1 MPPCSTGPA
10 EGRRGSKW
18 AERIDAL
25 IKKSI
30 MVGLLVS
37 ASANVQAAD
46 EIYLHTG
53 EILKGQIIAKTPAA
67 LQVQHDI
74 LGKILIPFDRI
85 NQVVEDDVT
94 PKVETPAAE
103 ADKKAAEQAQAAK
116 AVAEAA
122 KPPEP
127 PAPQGFF
134 SGWKSKLELGFNGS
148 EGNSDILNLYA
159 AFKSEKAD
167 KSDRWR
173 YDASYFLSESDGVNT
188 KNQFTTGLLKDWFIP
203 DSRWFFF
210 AEGRF
215 DIDEFKSWDYRA
227 SVAAGPGYKLI
238 DEENLKITLRAGAGG
253 AKEWGSE
260 DDEFRPEANA
270 GGELAWNITPKS
282 KIAAATRFYPSLEDP
297 ADFRVVSSAEWVYK
311 LEENIS
317 LKFGVE
323 DEYESEVD
331 SNREKNDIR
340 YYGAIVFEF

>member
-1 MPPCSTGPA
+1 MF
-10 EGRRGSKW
+10 
-18 AERIDAL
+18 
-25 IKKSI
+25 KKSI
-30 MVGLLVS
+30 MAGLLFS
-37 ASANVQAAD
+37 ASTGLYAAD

-53 EILKGQIIAKTPAA
+53 EILKGQIIAKTPTG
-67 LQVQHDI
+67 LQIQHDI
-74 LGKILIPFDRI
+74 LGKIAIPFDRI

-94 PKVETPAAE
+94 PMVELPAAE
-103 ADKKAAEQAQAAK
+103 ADKKAADQAQAAK
-116 AVAEAA
+116 AVADAA

-148 EGNSDILNLYA
+148 EGNSDISNFYG

-173 YDASYFLSESDGVNT
+173 YDASYFLSESDGVTT

-203 DSRWFFF
+203 DSPWFVF
-210 AEGRF
+210 AEVRF

-227 SVAAGPGYKLI
+227 SAAIGPGYKLV
-238 DEENLKITLRAGAGG
+238 DEENLKITLRGGIGG
-253 AKEWGSE
+253 AKEWGS
-260 DDEFRPEANA
+260 DDEDFRPEANA

-297 ADFRVVSSAEWVYK
+297 SDFRVVSSAEWVYK

-317 LKFGVE
+317 LKFGIE

-331 SNREKNDIR
+331 SDREKNDIR